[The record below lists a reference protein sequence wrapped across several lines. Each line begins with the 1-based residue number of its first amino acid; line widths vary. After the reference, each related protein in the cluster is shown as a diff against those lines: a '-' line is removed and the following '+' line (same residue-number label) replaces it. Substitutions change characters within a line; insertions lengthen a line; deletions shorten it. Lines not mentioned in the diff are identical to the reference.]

1 MKKCPACAEEIQE
14 EALVCKHC
22 GYDERNIE
30 PFFKRDKFWTGFL
43 GWVVFLF
50 LGLPFFAIMG
60 GALTYVIVGVIGV
73 PVWIFL
79 SAAIGIGA
87 LVWHRRKGR

>member
-30 PFFKRDKFWTGFL
+30 PFFKRNKFW
-43 GWVVFLF
+43 GWIVFFF
-50 LGLPFFAIMG
+50 LGLPAIMF
-60 GALTYVIVGVIGV
+60 GAGILTYVIVGVIGV
-73 PVWIFL
+73 PVWIFFCHWDW
-79 SAAIGIGA
+79 GISLA
-87 LVWHRRKGR
+87 SS